1 MRAED
6 TLLVDQIA
14 ISLDGDRA
22 DGMVGRV
29 VEAGNPELVG
39 RAVVVPG
46 VRSCGGC
53 LPCRRGHAM
62 LCRAPGPVPS
72 REARAVVSTRHAVVL
87 APPAAMQAGKGLAEP
102 LELAPLAALAGVGLW
117 AYGAVVRASVEPNRA
132 AIVVGNGPLARF
144 VAALVAHRG
153 ARAITARTADD
164 VTTALREHGLEAFG
178 VPVIVVEA
186 GAAQAAVDLAPDG
199 GTLVFCHAQPGGA
212 ELSALAARGLSMH
225 GVLGAH
231 PDLLPELV
239 AFAQKGALE
248 LAPLCRDSTGPVDD
262 RAPVL
267 RI

>member
-1 MRAED
+1 MLAEQ
-6 TLLVDQIA
+6 TLVVEQLAV
-14 ISLDGDRA
+14 SLDGERA

-29 VEAGNPELVG
+29 VEAGSADLVG

-53 LPCRRGHAM
+53 LPCRRGHAT
-62 LCRAPGPVPS
+62 LCRTPGAPPT
-72 REARAVVSTRHAVVL
+72 RDARVVVASRHAVVL
-87 APPAAMQAGKGLAEP
+87 APPGDKGLAEP
-102 LELAPLAALAGVGLW
+102 ADLAPLAALAGVGLW

-132 AIVVGNGPLARF
+132 AIIVGGGPLARF

-153 ARAITARTADD
+153 ARALSARSADE
-164 VTTALREHGLEAFG
+164 VRIALEEHGLEAFG
-178 VPVIVVEA
+178 LPVIVVEA
-186 GAAQAAVDLAPDG
+186 GTAQLAIDLAPDG
-199 GTLVFCHAQPGGA
+199 GTVVLCHAQPGEA
-212 ELSALAARGLSMH
+212 QLSSLPARGLSMH

-239 AFAQKGALE
+239 AFAHKGALE
-248 LAPLCRDSTGPVDD
+248 LAPLCRDANDAVDD